1 TIEEV
6 NEKNKVNMV
15 LFEGDVILTK
25 EQAHRVMDDLK
36 HDKAKRT
43 KRQAHRSATRLWPS
57 GIVYYSFDSTDT
69 TKRLFKKASDAWS
82 RDTCVE
88 FKEDDKASDRVVV
101 HETLGCVSHIGK
113 VGGKQ
118 KIYLGQLCESIG
130 YVAHEIGHT
139 LGLFHTQ
146 SRPDRDEYVR
156 VVVENIRK
164 DFVSQFRVQSEDV
177 VNNYDLPYEY
187 GSIMHYSAR
196 SASKSHEPSV
206 IPYDV
211 NYLETLGSPMISF
224 YDKLMINHHYGCLE
238 KCKKKRS
245 ADCQNGGFPHPRD
258 CSKCV
263 CPSGYGGKYCNEK
276 PNGCGAVLRAKTSFQ
291 TLTDIVGQPE
301 YNPGHHN
308 DEFIWCY
315 YWIKAPTGSTIEVK
329 FDDYTKHGYS
339 DGCKDSGVEIKTGN
353 DKRSTGYRQEFCDD
367 RLAGTAL
374 NSTFNIVPVITY
386 GRFDRR
392 TTVLS
397 YR

>member
-1 TIEEV
+1 MKNLYFTFLTVCVNAMISIIPSNPRTAQSSSDDTFEKKIEEGYEMLKNESSINETIAVVMELHNMEEKIVKQLISSPEANALFLDEIRNHTKFIGRNRTEPVDGRTIEEV

-57 GIVYYSFDSTDT
+57 GIVYYSFDSSATDT

-196 SASKSHEPSV
+196 RCKALLKVKPCTPTYNGNVRRKLCPKS
-206 IPYDV
+206 
-211 NYLETLGSPMISF
+211 
-224 YDKLMINHHYGCLE
+224 C
-238 KCKKKRS
+238 
-245 ADCQNGGFPHPRD
+245 
-258 CSKCV
+258 
-263 CPSGYGGKYCNEK
+263 
-276 PNGCGAVLRAKTSFQ
+276 
-291 TLTDIVGQPE
+291 
-301 YNPGHHN
+301 
-308 DEFIWCY
+308 
-315 YWIKAPTGSTIEVK
+315 
-329 FDDYTKHGYS
+329 
-339 DGCKDSGVEIKTGN
+339 
-353 DKRSTGYRQEFCDD
+353 EFC
-367 RLAGTAL
+367 L
-374 NSTFNIVPVITY
+374 
-386 GRFDRR
+386 
-392 TTVLS
+392 
-397 YR
+397 